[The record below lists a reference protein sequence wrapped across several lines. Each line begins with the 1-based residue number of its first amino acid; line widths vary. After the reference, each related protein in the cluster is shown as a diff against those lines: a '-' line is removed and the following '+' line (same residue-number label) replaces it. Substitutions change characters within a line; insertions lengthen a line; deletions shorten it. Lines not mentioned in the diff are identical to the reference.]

1 MGIAEAAML
10 PKRNG
15 IVSCQIELHGTHFP
29 QLLIRPCS
37 QLAAMTEAAV
47 FGFDVEFPD
56 TAPTGEFTPIAFRG
70 VNLIDGKAHRDLVF
84 QYYGN
89 SQNVLRMLVQ
99 N

>member
-47 FGFDVEFPD
+47 FGFDIEFPN

-70 VNLIDGKAHRDLVF
+70 PTISNLCINQAKIPK
-84 QYYGN
+84 Q
-89 SQNVLRMLVQ
+89 QK
-99 N
+99 